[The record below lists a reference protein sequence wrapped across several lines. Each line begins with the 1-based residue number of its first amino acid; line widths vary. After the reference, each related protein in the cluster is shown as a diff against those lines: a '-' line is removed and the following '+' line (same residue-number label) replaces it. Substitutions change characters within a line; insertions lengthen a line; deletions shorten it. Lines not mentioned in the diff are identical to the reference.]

1 MTAKCDIWE
10 GARNSAGYGHLW
22 LGDRTYYAHRIVW
35 AQEHGAIPEGL
46 VVMHSCDVPS
56 CINIEHLSIGTVR
69 DNARDAVA
77 KGRLGNQR
85 KTECPQGHAYT
96 PENTKLDRG
105 WRYCRE
111 CDRVSSLRRYH
122 AKRLEAVNA

>member
-1 MTAKCDIWE
+1 MTPCDIWE
-10 GARNSAGYGHLW
+10 GSKLPGGYGQLRV
-22 LGDRTYYAHRIVW
+22 GGRTYYAHRIVW

-69 DNARDAVA
+69 DNALDMVA
-77 KGRLGNQR
+77 KGRAPGQH
-85 KTECPQGHAYT
+85 KTECPKGHAYT

-105 WRYCRE
+105 WRRCRE
-111 CDRVSSLRRYH
+111 CHREGCRLYRQRQ
-122 AKRLEAVNA
+122 RLEAVNA

>member
-1 MTAKCDIWE
+1 MTPCDIWE
-10 GARNSAGYGHLW
+10 SYRLPDGYGRLTVGGQKY
-22 LGDRTYYAHRIVW
+22 LAHRLIW
-35 AQEHGAIPEGL
+35 EQEHGAIPEGL

-56 CINIEHLSIGTVR
+56 CINIEHLSIGTHT
-69 DNARDAVA
+69 DNMRDAVA
-77 KGRLGNQR
+77 KGRLANQR

-96 PENTKLDRG
+96 PENTKLNRG

>member
-1 MTAKCDIWE
+1 MTPCDIWE
-10 GARNSAGYGHLW
+10 SYRLPDGYGQLRV
-22 LGDRTYYAHRIVW
+22 GGRSYRAHRLIW
-35 AQEHGAIPEGL
+35 EQEHGAIPEGL

-56 CINIEHLSIGTVR
+56 CINIEHLSVGTVR

-77 KGRLGNQR
+77 KGRLANQR

-105 WRYCRE
+105 WRRCRE
-111 CDRVSSLRRYH
+111 CHRE
-122 AKRLEAVNA
+122 ACRLYRQRQRAEAVNA